1 MTTFGNLSRRNLLTA
16 SAALATGTHLPWL
29 HAATWPERTVRIV
42 LPFPPGGTSDVVAR
56 LMADKLGASLGQSVI
71 VEAKPGAN
79 GIIASDFVAKATDG
93 HTFLFA
99 SAAHASNASLYPKLP
114 YDTARDFVA
123 VAQIVPPGPM
133 VIAVNAS
140 LPVRTIP
147 ELIDYAKKNPG
158 AVTYASAGIGNTL
171 HLAGEMLS
179 HMAGIKMLH
188 VPYRGA
194 APALTDLAG
203 GQVQLM
209 FNSYLAVAP
218 FVKDGKLRL
227 IAQTGSKRSSVM
239 PELAT
244 VQEQG
249 RSQGLAQGTAPGLA
263 GFEVTG
269 WFGLFAPA
277 KTPPDVVQ
285 RLNTEMNRAM
295 ALPELRDKLALLG
308 TTDIPTLSPEGFGS
322 FVQAETARYATVIKA
337 AGVSLTLPTP

>member
-1 MTTFGNLSRRNLLTA
+1 MAISAKLNRRSVCQAAFAGAVLACT
-16 SAALATGTHLPWL
+16 ALA

-42 LPFPPGGTSDVVAR
+42 IPFPPGGTSDVVAR
-56 LMADKLGASLGQSVI
+56 LMAERLAAALGQPVI
-71 VEAKPGAN
+71 VDAKPGAN
-79 GIIASDFVAKATDG
+79 GIIATDFVAKSTDG

-114 YDTARDFVA
+114 YDTARDFTA

-133 VIAVNAS
+133 VIAVHTS
-140 LPVRTIP
+140 LPVRNLA
-147 ELIDYAKKNPG
+147 ELVEHARKNPG
-158 AVTYASAGIGNTL
+158 AVSYASAGIGNTL

-179 HMAGIKMLH
+179 QMANIKMLH

-203 GQVQLM
+203 GQVHLM
-209 FNSYLAVAP
+209 FNSALAVAP

-227 IAQTGSKRSSVM
+227 IAQTGQRRSSVM
-239 PELAT
+239 PDLPT

-249 RSQGLAQGTAPGLA
+249 VA

-277 KTPPDVVQ
+277 KTPVDVVQ
-285 RLNTEMNRAM
+285 RLNTEINRVM
-295 ALPELRDKLALLG
+295 AQPELREKLALLG
-308 TTDIPTLSPEGFGS
+308 SNEVPTLSPEAFGA
-322 FVQAETARYATVIKA
+322 FVNAETSRYAAVIKA
-337 AGVSLTLPTP
+337 AGVSLALPAQ

>member
-1 MTTFGNLSRRNLLTA
+1 MKQASALSRRRLVQATLTCVTA
-16 SAALATGTHLPWL
+16 GVFVGLPTQL

-42 LPFPPGGTSDVVAR
+42 IPFPPGGTSDVVAR
-56 LMADKLGASLGQSVI
+56 LMAERLTAALGQPVI
-71 VEAKPGAN
+71 VDAKPGAN
-79 GIIASDFVAKATDG
+79 GIIASDFVAKSTDA

-114 YDTARDFVA
+114 YDTARDFVP

-133 VIAVNAS
+133 VIAVHSS
-140 LPVRTIP
+140 LPVRNIA
-147 ELIDYAKKNPG
+147 ELIEHARKNPG

-171 HLAGEMLS
+171 HLAGEMLGQ
-179 HMAGIKMLH
+179 MAGIKMLH

-209 FNSYLAVAP
+209 FNSNLAVAP

-227 IAQTGSKRSSVM
+227 IAQTGTKRSSAM
-239 PELAT
+239 PDLPT

-249 RSQGLAQGTAPGLA
+249 VA

-277 KTPPDVVQ
+277 RTPAEVVQ
-285 RLNTEMNRAM
+285 RLNAEINRVM
-295 ALPELRDKLALLG
+295 ALPELREKLVLLG
-308 TTDIPTLSPEGFGS
+308 SNEVPTLSPGGFAS
-322 FVQAETARYATVIKA
+322 FVNAETARYAAVIQA
-337 AGVSLTLPTP
+337 AGVTLALPAQ

>member
-1 MTTFGNLSRRNLLTA
+1 MQRKMTILAPTISRRTLCQATSLGV
-16 SAALATGTHLPWL
+16 LAGFSLFS
-29 HAATWPERTVRIV
+29 HAATWPERTVRVVI
-42 LPFPPGGTSDVVAR
+42 PFPPGGTSDVVAR
-56 LMADKLGASLGQSVI
+56 LMAERLSAAFGQPVI
-71 VEAKPGAN
+71 VDAKPGAN
-79 GIIASDFVAKATDG
+79 GIIATDFVAKSSDG

-114 YDTARDFVA
+114 YDTTRDFLP

-133 VIAVNAS
+133 VIAVHAA
-140 LPVRTIP
+140 LPVRSVA

-158 AVTYASAGIGNTL
+158 TVSYASAGIGNTL

-179 HMAGIKMLH
+179 LMANIKMLH

-203 GQVQLM
+203 GQVNLM
-209 FNSYLAVAP
+209 FNSALAVAP

-227 IAQTGSKRSSVM
+227 IAQTGAKRSSAM
-239 PELAT
+239 SDLPT

-249 RSQGLAQGTAPGLA
+249 LP

-285 RLNTEMNRAM
+285 RLNAEINRVM
-295 ALPELRDKLALLG
+295 ALPELREKLVLLG
-308 TTDIPTLSPEGFGS
+308 SHEVPTLSPSGFSS
-322 FVQAETARYATVIKA
+322 FVNTETVRYAAVIKA
-337 AGVSLTLPTP
+337 AGVTLALPSQ

>member
-1 MTTFGNLSRRNLLTA
+1 MKQTRALSRRRWARVAVTSVIAGAVAGLPALLY
-16 SAALATGTHLPWL
+16 G
-29 HAATWPERTVRIV
+29 ATWPERTVRIV
-42 LPFPPGGTSDVVAR
+42 IPFPPGGTSDVVAR
-56 LMADKLGASLGQSVI
+56 LLAERLTAALGQPVI
-71 VEAKPGAN
+71 VDAKPGAN
-79 GIIASDFVAKATDG
+79 GIIASDFVAKSTDA

-114 YDTARDFVA
+114 YDTARDFLP

-133 VIAVNAS
+133 VIAVHAS
-140 LPVRTIP
+140 LPVRNLA
-147 ELIDYAKKNPG
+147 ELIEHARKNPG

-171 HLAGEMLS
+171 HLAGEMLGQ
-179 HMAGIKMLH
+179 MAAIKMLH

-209 FNSYLAVAP
+209 FNSALAVAP

-227 IAQTGSKRSSVM
+227 IAQTGAKRASAM
-239 PELAT
+239 PDLPT

-249 RSQGLAQGTAPGLA
+249 LN

-285 RLNTEMNRAM
+285 RINAEVNRVM
-295 ALPELRDKLALLG
+295 ALPELREKLALLG
-308 TTDIPTLSPEGFGS
+308 SNEVSNLSPEGFAA
-322 FVQAETARYATVIKA
+322 FVSAETARYAAVIKA
-337 AGVSLTLPTP
+337 AGMALALPTQ

>member
-1 MTTFGNLSRRNLLTA
+1 MQFTALLSRRSVNL
-16 SAALATGTHLPWL
+16 AAFAGAVFAGAGLS

-42 LPFPPGGTSDVVAR
+42 IPFPPGGTSDVVAR
-56 LMADKLGASLGQSVI
+56 LMAERLASAFGQPVI
-71 VEAKPGAN
+71 VDSKPGAN
-79 GIIASDFVAKATDG
+79 GIIATDFVAKSTDG

-114 YDTARDFVA
+114 YDTARDFLP

-133 VIAVNAS
+133 VIAVHTA
-140 LPVRTIP
+140 LPVRSIQ
-147 ELIDYAKKNPG
+147 ELIDFARKNPG
-158 AVTYASAGIGNTL
+158 IVTYASAGIGNTL

-179 HMAGIKMLH
+179 QMANIRMLH

-203 GQVQLM
+203 GQVNLM
-209 FNSYLAVAP
+209 FNSALAVAP

-227 IAQTGSKRSSVM
+227 IAQTGQRRSNAL
-239 PELAT
+239 PDLAT

-249 RSQGLAQGTAPGLA
+249 VA

-277 KTPPDVVQ
+277 KTPTEVVQ
-285 RLNTEMNRAM
+285 RLNAEINRVM
-295 ALPELRDKLALLG
+295 ALPELREKLVLLG
-308 TTDIPTLSPEGFGS
+308 SNDVPTLSPDGFGA
-322 FVQAETARYATVIKA
+322 FVNAETARYAAVVKS
-337 AGVSLTLPTP
+337 AGVSLALPAQ

>member
-1 MTTFGNLSRRNLLTA
+1 MKQISVLSRRHLVQGVLAGVVA
-16 SAALATGTHLPWL
+16 SLPALL

-42 LPFPPGGTSDVVAR
+42 IPFPPGGTSDVVAR
-56 LMADKLGASLGQSVI
+56 LMAERLSLAWGQPVI
-71 VEAKPGAN
+71 VDSKPGAN
-79 GIIASDFVAKATDG
+79 GIIASELIARSTDA
-93 HTFLFA
+93 HSFLFA

-114 YDTARDFVA
+114 YDTARDFVP

-133 VIAVNAS
+133 VIAVHAS
-140 LPVRTIP
+140 LPATTVA
-147 ELIDYAKKNPG
+147 ELVAHAKKNPG

-179 HMAGIKMLH
+179 QMAGIKMLH

-209 FNSYLAVAP
+209 FNSNLAVAP

-227 IAQTGSKRSSVM
+227 IAQTGNKRSPVM
-239 PELAT
+239 PDLPT

-249 RSQGLAQGTAPGLA
+249 VA

-277 KTPPDVVQ
+277 KTPADVVQ
-285 RLNTEMNRAM
+285 RVNADINRVM
-295 ALPELRDKLALLG
+295 ALPELREKLVLLG
-308 TTDIPTLSPEGFGS
+308 SGEASTLSPDGFAA
-322 FVQAETARYATVIKA
+322 FVNAETARYATVIRV
-337 AGVSLTLPTP
+337 AGVSLAVPPP

>member
-1 MTTFGNLSRRNLLTA
+1 MKTNTQLTRRQLLTA
-16 SAALATGTHLPWL
+16 ASVMAVAASGASRSAF
-29 HAATWPERTVRIV
+29 AATWPERTIRIV
-42 LPFPPGGTSDVVAR
+42 LPFPAGGTSDVVAR
-56 LMADKLGASLGQSVI
+56 LLAERLSVSLGQSVI
-71 VEAKPGAN
+71 VESKPGAN

-99 SAAHASNASLYPKLP
+99 SASHASNASLYPKLP
-114 YDTARDFVA
+114 YVTSHDFVP

-133 VIAVNAS
+133 VIAVHSS
-140 LPVRTIP
+140 LPVNSVA

-179 HMAGIKMLH
+179 QMAAIKMLH
-188 VPYRGA
+188 VPYKGA

-209 FNSYLAVAP
+209 FNSNLAVAP

-227 IAQTGSKRSSVM
+227 IAQTGPKRSSAM
-239 PELAT
+239 PDLPT

-249 RSQGLAQGTAPGLA
+249 LS

-285 RLNTEMNRAM
+285 RLNAEVNRVM
-295 ALPELRDKLALLG
+295 ALPELREKLALLG
-308 TTDIPTLSPEGFGS
+308 TNEVPTLSPAGFAN
-322 FVQAETARYATVIKA
+322 FVSAETARYAAVIKA
-337 AGVSLTLPTP
+337 AGVTLALPTP

>member
-1 MTTFGNLSRRNLLTA
+1 MRSFPIFFRRLVGIVIP
-16 SAALATGTHLPWL
+16 AALAVAVAGLPALL

-42 LPFPPGGTSDVVAR
+42 IPFPPGGTSDVVAR
-56 LMADKLGASLGQSVI
+56 LMAERLSLAWGQPVI
-71 VEAKPGAN
+71 VDAKPGAN
-79 GIIASDFVAKATDG
+79 GIIASDFVAKSTDA

-114 YDTARDFVA
+114 YDTARDFVP

-133 VIAVNAS
+133 VIAVHAS
-140 LPVRTIP
+140 LPVRSIP
-147 ELIDYAKKNPG
+147 ELVEHARKNPG

-179 HMAGIKMLH
+179 QMAGIKMLH

-209 FNSYLAVAP
+209 FNSNLAVAP

-227 IAQTGSKRSSVM
+227 IAQTGNKRSSVM
-239 PELAT
+239 PDLPT

-249 RSQGLAQGTAPGLA
+249 VS

-277 KTPPDVVQ
+277 KTPADVVQ
-285 RLNTEMNRAM
+285 RVNADVNRVM
-295 ALPELRDKLALLG
+295 ALPELREKLLLLG
-308 TTDIPTLSPEGFGS
+308 SHEVSTLSPDGFAA
-322 FVQAETARYATVIKA
+322 FVNAETARYATVIKA
-337 AGVSLTLPTP
+337 AGVSLAMPAP